1 MSPLAEKVYSILSG
15 ADNKQEKQDFIA
27 AFDEWMNDSEYE
39 GSVEELAAEFDEYY
53 NE

>member
-1 MSPLAEKVYSILSG
+1 MSPLGEKVYSILSG
-15 ADNKQEKQDFIA
+15 ADNKQEKNDFIA
-27 AFDEWMNDSEYE
+27 AFDEWFNDSEYE